1 MAHPSQRLP
10 STGPSTAV
18 TYGVISNP
26 TKCGARELIGELI
39 SRLGAQGWQALCDDA
54 THSLLGCPDA
64 HPALSAREIAARA
77 DIVIVLGGD
86 GTLLR
91 AVQALGFSSKP
102 LAAIN
107 TGRLGFLST
116 AGEEDQDRFIAS
128 LLHGDYTLSRR
139 STLQVEFTQLDGS
152 KGSAIALNECSLTRG
167 MLPRMI
173 HLEARLDDALL
184 NFLSGDGVIV
194 ATPTGSTAY
203 SLSAGGP
210 IVGPDAQVFVVT
222 PICSHALG
230 NRAVVVSDGAVLQF
244 VPAGPTDDLLL
255 TTDGQNSVR
264 IAPREPV
271 TIRRGPTDV
280 TLVRL
285 PGHNFYDLLHH
296 KLGWSGSVV

>member
-1 MAHPSQRLP
+1 MAHPSQRIP
-10 STGPSTAV
+10 TGPRTRL
-18 TYGVISNP
+18 TYGLISNP
-26 TKCGARELIGELI
+26 TKCGARELIEELI
-39 SRLGAQGWQALCDDA
+39 SRLGAHGWEPLCDEA
-54 THSLLGCPDA
+54 THSLLDSPTA
-64 HPALSAREIAARA
+64 HPAVTAREIAEKA
-77 DIVIVLGGD
+77 DLIIVLGGD

-91 AVQALGFSSKP
+91 AIQTLHFSPKP

-116 AGEEDQDRFIAS
+116 GGEEDQDRFIRS
-128 LLHGDYTLSRR
+128 LLEGDYTLSRR
-139 STLQVEFTQLDGS
+139 STLEVEFTRLDGI
-152 KGSAIALNECSLTRG
+152 KGTAVALNECSLTRG

-173 HLEARLDDALL
+173 HLEARLDGALL
-184 NFLSGDGVIV
+184 NFFSGDGVIV

-244 VPAGPTDDLLL
+244 APANPTDDLLL

-271 TIRRGPTDV
+271 TIRRSPTDV